1 MSYYPEPDSYITGK
15 VKVVLYFS
23 NYTTK
28 KKIIEY
34 ATDVDTPDL
43 AAKKEF
49 IVLKAKV
56 GRLDNNQLVNVSIS
70 SNNLKVKVDDLD
82 VVKLKTFPIDLR
94 GEGEGYK
101 WFIEEWSCEKQNS
114 THWKPK

>member
-15 VKVVLYFS
+15 VKVVLYFW

-28 KKIIEY
+28 KKLEY

-49 IVLKAKV
+49 IVSKAKV
-56 GRLDNNQLVNVSIS
+56 GRLDNNKLVNVSIS
-70 SNNLKVKVDDLD
+70 SNNLKAKVDDLD
-82 VVKLKTFPIDLR
+82 VVKLKTFPIDL
-94 GEGEGYK
+94 GGG